1 MCGVYA
7 RRAHRAGKGKGKGGR
22 TPEMARQQVQQPFEA
37 TLSSI
42 SGRLVFSLVRR
53 GSLKASKISER

>member
-7 RRAHRAGKGKGKGGR
+7 RRAHRAGKGKGGR